1 MPAKRIPSST
11 FANRLHDLMTK
22 RGLIP
27 ASLARELGIS
37 HVAVKNY
44 LEGRIPDSRRLPQLA
59 QYFDVSMEYLLSGE
73 VVSEP
78 EDASAVKNRKLSEM
92 NFELRTPLN
101 GVLGF
106 ADLLSTTTLSKEQRQ
121 RVEMIRNSG
130 NALLGKLNKLAA
142 IAGETAAAQ
151 SPEAPSSHAPS
162 SQAPSSVTGRRV
174 LVVEDD
180 PSTRKLFLTM
190 LATLGVTADQAANG
204 TAALDMHAA
213 APYDIIFMDVRLP
226 QVSGLETTRLI
237 REREVASAVSAP
249 VHIIATTAQ
258 VMAGDRE
265 RCFESGMNDFL
276 SKPIVRADIVR
287 ALQNVPAK

>member
-1 MPAKRIPSST
+1 
-11 FANRLHDLMTK
+11 MTK

-78 EDASAVKNRKLSEM
+78 EDASTVKNRKLSEM

-121 RVEMIRNSG
+121 QVEMIRNSG

-151 SPEAPSSHAPS
+151 TPEAPAN
-162 SQAPSSVTGRRV
+162 QAPSTVAGRRV

-190 LATLGVTADQAANG
+190 LSTLGVTADQAANG

-237 REREVASAVSAP
+237 REREEGSSVSSP

-287 ALQNVPAK
+287 ALQNVPSK

>member
-106 ADLLSTTTLSKEQRQ
+106 ADLLSTTALSKEQRQ
-121 RVEMIRNSG
+121 QVEMIRNSG

-151 SPEAPSSHAPS
+151 APEAPANQVPS
-162 SQAPSSVTGRRV
+162 AVTGRRV

-190 LATLGVTADQAANG
+190 LATLGVAADQAANG

-237 REREVASAVSAP
+237 REREEKSSVSSP

-287 ALQNVPAK
+287 ALQNVPSK